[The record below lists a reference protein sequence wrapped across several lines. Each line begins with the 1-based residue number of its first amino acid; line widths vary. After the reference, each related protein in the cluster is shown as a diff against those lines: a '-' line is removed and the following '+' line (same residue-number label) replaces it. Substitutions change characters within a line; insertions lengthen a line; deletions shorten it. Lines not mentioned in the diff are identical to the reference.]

1 MLAPEIPVQNKK
13 AVLSFGRGLYLDFDR
28 CTYLLRSVQEGIARS
43 EMEKVL
49 GVSKPTVAV
58 FIAFARGFD
67 LLERKRC
74 LTLTALGQ
82 LILKHDPF
90 FQDSGTLWFLHYV
103 VAAEARQLIWHQFA
117 SSFFPRHTS
126 FTIQE
131 ARGYFSSLYDPSNQ
145 PSRKTNVYRETR
157 LVLDAYLHKNFVCLG
172 YLCLDGKRYALGER
186 YPLPPE
192 VLGASIARYRERY
205 HAQDATAGIVEL
217 LTEPNGPGRI
227 FQLSERTLRFMLE
240 KIKNAGG
247 MTLESRADLD
257 QVRINPTITDIT
269 WMERYYAS
277 R

>member
-13 AVLSFGRGLYLDFDR
+13 AVLSFGRGLYIDFDR
-28 CTYLLRSVQEGIARS
+28 CTHLLRSVQEGIPRS
-43 EMEKVL
+43 EMGKAL
-49 GVSKPTVAV
+49 GASKLKVAV
-58 FIAFARGFD
+58 VVAFARGFD
-67 LLERKRC
+67 LLERRRC
-74 LTLTALGQ
+74 LKLTALGN

-103 VAAEARQLIWHQFA
+103 VSAEERQLIWHQFA
-117 SSFFPRHTS
+117 SSFFPHHTS

-131 ARGYFSSLYDPSNQ
+131 VRVYFSSLYNASSQ
-145 PSRKTNVYRETR
+145 PSRKTTIYREAR

-172 YLCLDGKRYALGER
+172 YLCLDGKRYDVGEGH
-186 YPLPPE
+186 PLPAE
-192 VLGASIARYRERY
+192 VLGASIARYREHY
-205 HAQDATAGIVEL
+205 HTQDATAGIAEL

-227 FQLSERTLRFMLE
+227 FQISERTLRFMLE